1 MANCVSMMT
10 EMLHLYKFTIWAIPA
25 KTTGYSGTSPYG
37 HLTSKKTSQLQS
49 PWLSPKLYST
59 VQKTLCNKETTGYY
73 YQKMKLVLGII
84 ILFLQI
90 IFFYMIMDTYK
101 NYFNLP

>member
-1 MANCVSMMT
+1 MMT

-25 KTTGYSGTSPYG
+25 
-37 HLTSKKTSQLQS
+37 
-49 PWLSPKLYST
+49 
-59 VQKTLCNKETTGYY
+59 ETTGYY